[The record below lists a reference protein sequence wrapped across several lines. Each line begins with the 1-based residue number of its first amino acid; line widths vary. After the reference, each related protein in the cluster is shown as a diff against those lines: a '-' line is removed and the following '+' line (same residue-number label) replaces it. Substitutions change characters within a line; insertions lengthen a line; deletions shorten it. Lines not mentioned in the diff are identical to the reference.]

1 MLNLKKLRAAPDRP
15 HEIDE
20 SYESFTH
27 ESFSLEGRAIVRGEA
42 VYRQNAIWVRLRI
55 EATVSQACSR
65 CLAPVI
71 SAVRLDELL
80 EFRPL
85 HAVENPLA
93 TEVYL
98 YDIEETVLDL
108 QPYVMG
114 LIANSLA
121 IKPLCRPDCKGLCPQ
136 CGQDL
141 NVTTCDC
148 ERKAPGDPRFKVLEK
163 LL

>member
-1 MLNLKKLRAAPDRP
+1 MLNLKKLRATPDRP
-15 HEIDE
+15 QQIDE
-20 SYESFTH
+20 SYESFAH
-27 ESFSLEGRAIVRGEA
+27 ESFSLEGRVIVRGEA
-42 VYRQNAIWVRLRI
+42 VYRQNAIWVRLKI
-55 EATVSQACSR
+55 EATAVQACSR
-65 CLAPVI
+65 CLAPVV

-85 HAVENPLA
+85 HTVENPLA
-93 TEVYL
+93 TEVYF
-98 YDIEETVLDL
+98 YDFEEPTLDL
-108 QPYVMG
+108 QSYVIG

-121 IKPLCRPDCKGLCPQ
+121 VKPLCRPDCKGLCPQ

-148 ERKAPGDPRFKVLEK
+148 VREAPGDPRFKVLEK